1 MIQFYVYISPFGFY
15 GKATWIIKD
24 IVNVTSPQTSNHP
37 EWIVQPNAP
46 GYKEM
51 TILCLISPHD
61 DRFRLECG
69 GGLTNKGRMRLVST
83 PCVYL

>member
-1 MIQFYVYISPFGFY
+1 MIQFYVYISPFGFS
-15 GKATWIIKD
+15 GKATWINEGYSKRHL
-24 IVNVTSPQTSNHP
+24 TSNHP

-61 DRFRLECG
+61 DRFRLGWWG
-69 GGLTNKGRMRLVST
+69 G
-83 PCVYL
+83 